1 MSKFVK
7 ALMTD
12 EFAKKFEN
20 LDAAIAVN
28 MAGLTANQANQ
39 LRGELESKGISVMVV
54 RNLLAARATEGKATN
69 AMFKALSGAS
79 AVCWGGED
87 IVALAKEV
95 VRLAEDK
102 RFPKFEAKGGCMD
115 GEAFPAEMV
124 KEISKWPSRAE
135 QLSML
140 VGQIL
145 GPGSQLSAAIT
156 GPGSALASQIA
167 QKAEEDAPAEA
178 AAV

>member
-69 AMFKALSGAS
+69 AMFKALS